1 VAVSRGR
8 WAVAI
13 AAIVLLGA
21 VGLGALTLGR
31 VIGLGAGGGAMGAPA
46 FVDATATSGLSHVY
60 GGGYEATLG
69 GGLATFDCDGDGLP
83 DLFIAGG
90 DNPAGLFH
98 NDSTVGGDVRFT
110 HIDDPLTEMTQVT
123 GAYPLDIDG
132 DGQVDLAVLRVGGV
146 ELLRGLGGCRF
157 EQANAAWSFDPPST
171 WVTAFSATWEGSDG
185 LPTLAVGNYVG
196 LDAQGNA
203 TYTCPD
209 NRLYRPD
216 ASGSGYAAPI
226 PLSPGYCTLS
236 MLFSDWDGSGR
247 RDLRISNDRHY
258 YTAAE
263 GGEQLWRIDPGQPPR
278 AYGGA
283 DGWVKMQIW
292 GMGIASQ
299 DLTGDGLPEI
309 YLTSQGDNKLQTLLA
324 GPAHPTYRDI
334 ALKRGVLATHPV
346 NGGDPLPSTAWHP
359 EFADVNN
366 DGYVD
371 LYVSKGN
378 IDQVPD
384 YASRDPSNLFI
395 GQADGNFVEEA
406 AAAGIVNFDHTRG
419 AALVDLN
426 ADGLL
431 DLVEV
436 KVNAPVRVWQNVGSG
451 TASQPEAM
459 GNWLELRLNAPGT
472 NRDAIGAVVEVEAG
486 DRAQRQEV
494 VVGGGHISGQLGW
507 LHFGLG
513 PATEARVRVTWP
525 DGEIGPWL
533 TLSANQ
539 FLELAR
545 DSGTATPWLPAGS

>member
-1 VAVSRGR
+1 MVGVGVAVLVR
-8 WAVAI
+8 
-13 AAIVLLGA
+13 
-21 VGLGALTLGR
+21 GLGLG
-31 VIGLGAGGGAMGAPA
+31 VGDGVLGPPSY
-46 FVDATATSGLSHVY
+46 VDATDASGLSHTY
-60 GGGYEATLG
+60 GGGYAATLG
-69 GGLATFDCDGDGLP
+69 GGLAVFDCDDDGLP
-83 DLFIAGG
+83 DVFVAGG

-98 NDSTVGGDVRFT
+98 NDSTPGGALRFT
-110 HIDDPLTEMTQVT
+110 RLDDARTSMTQVT

-157 EQANAAWSFDPPST
+157 EPANARWSFSPPST
-171 WVTAFSATWEGSDG
+171 WVTAFSATWEGSDA

-196 LDAQGNA
+196 LDSNGDA

-209 NRLYRPD
+209 NLLYRPD
-216 ASGSGYAAPI
+216 ASGSGYAAAI

-263 GGEQLWRIDPGQPPR
+263 GGEQLWRISPGAPPHL
-278 AYGGA
+278 YDST

-299 DLTGDGLPEI
+299 DLTGDGLPEV
-309 YLTSQGDNKLQTLLA
+309 YLTSQADNKLQTLLA
-324 GPAHPTYRDI
+324 GPAQPTFRDV
-334 ALKRGVLATHPV
+334 AFKRGVVATRPV

-366 DGYVD
+366 DGFMD

-384 YASRDPSNLFI
+384 YASRDPSNLFL
-395 GQADGNFVEEA
+395 GQADGNFIEQA
-406 AAAGIVNFDHTRG
+406 AAAGIVNYDHTRG
-419 AALVDLN
+419 AAVVDLN

-431 DLVEV
+431 DLIEV
-436 KVNAPVRVWQNVGSG
+436 KVNAPVRVWQNVGTG
-451 TASQPEAM
+451 TAAEPQGM
-459 GNWLELRLNAPGT
+459 GNWLEVGLHEPGG
-472 NRDAIGAVVEVEAG
+472 NRDAIGAVVEVKAD
-486 DRAQRQEV
+486 DRVLRHEV
-494 VVGGGHISGQLGW
+494 VVGGGHISGELGR

-513 PATEARVRVTWP
+513 GASEAQVRVTWP
-525 DGEIGPWL
+525 DGVEGPWL
-533 TLSANQ
+533 STAANQ
-539 FLELAR
+539 IVDIER
-545 DSGTATPWLPAGS
+545 DTDQAVPWAPPAG